1 MAYRS
6 LKNVLGETSLER
18 KCRFL
23 FGLCLF
29 VLIAGSFWWY
39 GSRTE
44 QIVYATTRNTGR
56 QLVDA
61 YMLQYHWQKLEP
73 EQKYTD
79 LIRRLASDLGNRT
92 FDASQLLRPDAAA
105 SFVRRAR
112 TLVAAGRPPCPFCL
126 QPLDPDGHVCPRA
139 NGYRRRV

>member
-6 LKNVLGETSLER
+6 LKNIIGETSLER

-44 QIVYATTRNTGR
+44 RLVYATTRSTGR
-56 QLVDA
+56 HLVDA
-61 YMLQYHWQKLEP
+61 IMLQQHWKTLEK
-73 EQKYTD
+73 EQH
-79 LIRRLASDLGNRT
+79 LASTIESLGK
-92 FDASQLLRPDAAA
+92 LLQSER
-105 SFVRRAR
+105 
-112 TLVAAGRPPCPFCL
+112 
-126 QPLDPDGHVCPRA
+126 
-139 NGYRRRV
+139 

>member
-6 LKNVLGETSLER
+6 LTDIFGATSLER

-44 QIVYATTRNTGR
+44 QLVYTTTRTTGR
-56 QLVDA
+56 HLVDA
-61 YMLQYHWQKLEP
+61 IMLQYHWKTLEKEQQYASTIESLGKILQSERYDWKLLDP
-73 EQKYTD
+73 ESPADERAAYN
-79 LIRRLASDLGNRT
+79 RL
-92 FDASQLLRPDAAA
+92 DAA
-105 SFVRRAR
+105 V
-112 TLVAAGRPPCPFCL
+112 
-126 QPLDPDGHVCPRA
+126 LD
-139 NGYRRRV
+139 